1 MKNYLKQSMAWAT
14 ALRRNFQKNM
24 FERARIKL
32 TVFYLAGMI
41 AVLGI
46 FTAVLVVTLEKNIRD
61 TYQENIG
68 SGESFDRAIL
78 ETNDGIEAVVY
89 TVDGLLLLILGI
101 ASYILAGRT
110 LRPIKES
117 LDAQKRFSADASHDL
132 RTPLSIIMTESEV
145 ALSSEST
152 EASEYRST
160 IKSVLE
166 EAHVMSHLVE
176 DLLFIARS
184 ENASSY
190 EEKDM
195 VLLSDLIDP
204 LVLRTQKQGA
214 QKAISVSQTPMPQ
227 VSIYVNE
234 HLFTRALQNILQNA
248 INYTPQGGT
257 ITVSAQE
264 DHKQVVLSIADT
276 GVGIDEEDLPHV
288 FDRFY
293 KAAHSRND
301 GPGSGLG
308 LPIAKE
314 IVENHNG
321 SIEITSIP
329 KKGTRVN
336 ITIPTNG
343 EIS

>member
-1 MKNYLKQSMAWAT
+1 MKNYLKQSMVWAT
-14 ALRRNFQKNM
+14 ALRRNVQKNM

-32 TVFYLAGMI
+32 TTFYLVGMI
-41 AVLGI
+41 VILGI
-46 FTAVLVVTLEKNIRD
+46 FTGVLVVTLEKNIRD
-61 TYQENIG
+61 TYRENIG
-68 SGESFDRAIL
+68 EGESFDRAIL
-78 ETNDGIEAVVY
+78 ETNDGIEAIIY
-89 TVDGLLLLILGI
+89 TVDGLLIIILGA

-117 LDAQKRFSADASHDL
+117 LEAQKRFSADASHDL

-145 ALSSEST
+145 VLASESA
-152 EASEYRST
+152 EASDYQST

-190 EEKDM
+190 EEKDT

-214 QKAISVSQTPMPQ
+214 QKNISVSQAPIPQ
-227 VSIYVNE
+227 ISIHVNT
-234 HLFTRALQNILQNA
+234 HLFTRALQNIFQNA
-248 INYTPQGGT
+248 INYTPQGGA
-257 ITVSAQE
+257 ITVSARK
-264 DHKQVVLSIADT
+264 DHKQIVLSIADT

-301 GPGSGLG
+301 GSGSGLG

-314 IVENHNG
+314 IIEQHNG
-321 SIEITSIP
+321 TIEITSVL
-329 KKGTRVN
+329 KKGTTV
-336 ITIPTNG
+336 
-343 EIS
+343 EISLPIVS